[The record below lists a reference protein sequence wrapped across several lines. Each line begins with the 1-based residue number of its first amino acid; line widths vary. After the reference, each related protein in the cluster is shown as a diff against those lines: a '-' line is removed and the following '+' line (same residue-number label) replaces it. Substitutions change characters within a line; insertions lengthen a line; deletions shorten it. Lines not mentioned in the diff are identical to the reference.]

1 MPEERHPS
9 LASPLRLRGVELRN
23 RVVGAPMERNYS
35 DLAGRAGPRYAAY
48 LGARAAGGAALLFTE
63 ASYVR
68 QDSKARLHQA
78 GMHDDS
84 VLPGLRAVAA
94 AVHEHGALLG
104 VEVNHAGR
112 VVPSAVSQHVPVGPS
127 PVACTEIGGEVPRE
141 LASAEIDEVVAAFAE
156 AARRAV
162 RGGADVVAVHGAHG
176 YLVGQFVSPRSNR
189 RTDRYAVPTTFL
201 DEVVVAVRDA
211 IGPDI
216 PLFLRWSAFEG
227 LPGGLDADASLR
239 TLLGARLDLV
249 DVVDLSAGTYGA
261 GHWITPSGEVE
272 EGYLSGL
279 ARRYRGETGLVVS
292 VAGRITSPRVA
303 QRLVEDGDTDL
314 VSVARAL
321 HADPEWSRHATSGT
335 DPRPC
340 ISCNQGCADVIFT
353 GQPLWCTANP
363 ATGREGVAALPTLPT
378 PRRTPPPRSSPGP
391 APVVVAGSGPSGLQA
406 ALTLSEQG
414 WPVAVHERAG
424 RFGGQLA
431 AASGL
436 RAKPQFGR
444 LLDWYVAE
452 LRRRGVGLH
461 LDSEVTADLLD
472 GHAAGV
478 VDATGGTDY
487 LPAVGGDGAHRL
499 VGLRAWLSA
508 GIPDQVGAVTVWG
521 ADRCGVYLADH
532 LRGLGWSVVLV
543 GAQHELAPDAGA
555 RERLPAVE
563 RLSDGRTDLH
573 LGATVDE
580 VGLGELLVTAAGERR
595 VVQGSGPVI
604 VSLGAVPVGLASS
617 LPLPVVVA
625 GEAAGAG
632 PLDAAVASGDAAA
645 RQLVGQLS
653 GSRAATAC

>member
-1 MPEERHPS
+1 MPAEPHTA

-35 DLAGRAGPRYAAY
+35 DLAGRATPRYAAY

-84 VLPGLRAVAA
+84 VLPGLRAVSA

-112 VVPSAVSQHVPVGPS
+112 VVPSAVSQHVPIGPS
-127 PVACTEIGGEVPRE
+127 PVACAEIGGEVPRE
-141 LASAEIDEVVAAFAE
+141 LPASEIDEVVEAYAE

-189 RTDRYAVPTTFL
+189 RTDRYAEPTRFL
-201 DEVVVAVRDA
+201 DEVLVAVRDA
-211 IGPDI
+211 VGPDV

-227 LPGGLDADASLR
+227 LPGGLDEDASLR
-239 TLLGARLDLV
+239 TLLRARLDLV

-272 EGYLSGL
+272 EGYLAGT
-279 ARRYRGETGLVVS
+279 ARRYRHETGLVVS
-292 VAGRITSPRVA
+292 MAGRITSPLVA
-303 QRLVEDGDTDL
+303 RRLVEDGDTDL

-321 HADPEWSRHATSGT
+321 HADPEWSRHAIAGT

-363 ATGREGVAALPTLPT
+363 ATGREAARRVAA
-378 PRRTPPPRSSPGP
+378 PRAASPR
-391 APVVVAGSGPSGLQA
+391 VDRDIVVAGSGPAGLQA
-406 ALTLSEQG
+406 ALTLAEQG
-414 WPVAVHERAG
+414 WPVAVHEKSR

-431 AASGL
+431 DASRL

-444 LLDWYVAE
+444 LLDWYIAE
-452 LRRRGVGLH
+452 LCRRGVQLH
-461 LDSEVTADLLD
+461 ADNEVTAERLLD
-472 GHAAGV
+472 QASGV
-478 VDATGGTDY
+478 IDATGGTDY
-487 LPAVGGDGAHRL
+487 LPVINGPGVQRL
-499 VGLRAWLSA
+499 VGLRTWLVD
-508 GIPDQVGAVTVWG
+508 GIPDEPGPVTVWG

-532 LRGLGWSVVLV
+532 LQGLGWRVTIV
-543 GAQHELAPDAGA
+543 GTQHELAPDAGA
-555 RERLPAVE
+555 RERLPAVD
-563 RLSDGRTDLH
+563 RLTSGEAGLH

-580 VGLGELLVTAAGERR
+580 VGTDELVLTSAGTRR
-595 VVQGSGPVI
+595 IVPGSGPVV
-604 VSLGAVPVGLASS
+604 VSHGAVPVGLRWA
-617 LPLPVVVA
+617 PAAPVPVVAA

-645 RQLVGQLS
+645 RQLVEQLA
-653 GSRAATAC
+653 GLGAATAC

>member
-1 MPEERHPS
+1 VPAEPRPS
-9 LASPLRLRGVELRN
+9 LATPLRLRGVELRN

-35 DLAGRAGPRYAAY
+35 DLAGRATPRYAAY

-84 VLPGLRAVAA
+84 VLPGLQAVAA

-127 PVACTEIGGEVPRE
+127 PVACAEIGGEAPRE
-141 LASAEIDEVVAAFAE
+141 LPPAEIDEVVAAYAE

-189 RTDRYAVPTTFL
+189 RTDHYAEPTRFL

-211 IGPDI
+211 IGPDV

-239 TLLGARLDLV
+239 ALLGARLDLV

-272 EGYLSGL
+272 EGYLSGI
-279 ARRYRGETGLVVS
+279 ARRYRHETGLVVS
-292 VAGRITSPRVA
+292 MAGRITSPRAA
-303 QRLVEDGDTDL
+303 QRVVEDGDTDL

-321 HADPEWSRHATSGT
+321 HADPEWARHATAGT

-363 ATGREGVAALPTLPT
+363 ATGREEVTPPRPRTT
-378 PRRTPPPRSSPGP
+378 PRRVER
-391 APVVVAGSGPSGLQA
+391 AAIVVAGSGPSGLQA
-406 ALTLSEQG
+406 ALTLAEQG
-414 WPVAVHERAG
+414 WPVAVHERAS
-424 RFGGQLA
+424 RLGGQLA
-431 AASGL
+431 DASRL

-444 LLDWYVAE
+444 LLEWYLAE
-452 LRRRGVGLH
+452 LRRRGVELH
-461 LDSEVTADLLD
+461 PDSEVTPELVAE
-472 GHAAGV
+472 HATGV
-478 VDATGGTDY
+478 VDATGGADY
-487 LPAVGGDGAHRL
+487 LPAVAGDGAHRL
-499 VGLRAWLSA
+499 VGLRTWLAA
-508 GIPDQVGAVTVWG
+508 GIPDRAGSVTVWG

-532 LRGLGWSVVLV
+532 LHGLGWSVTVA
-543 GAQHELAPDAGA
+543 GAQRELAPDAGA

-563 RLSDGRTDLH
+563 RLTDGGVDLH
-573 LGATVDE
+573 LGATVDA
-580 VGLGELLVTAAGERR
+580 VDLDALVLTAAGTRR
-595 VVQGSGPVI
+595 VIPSDGPVV
-604 VSLGAVPVGLASS
+604 VSLGAVPVGLG
-617 LPLPVVVA
+617 PTVPVPVVPA
-625 GEAAGAG
+625 GEAAGSG

-645 RQLVGQLS
+645 RQLVARLTGS
-653 GSRAATAC
+653 GAVTAC